1 MGRKKINFTSFIC
14 GQSSTDPANFVKI
27 SSVDVEMIGL
37 TEITE
42 IFKKIKHQQN
52 ISPPRVGGLTREF
65 RDKPVGE
72 CLRLHARTHAQTD
85 GQVEY
90 ITPQPPILF
99 TPRGIKIHIG

>member
-42 IFKKIKHQQN
+42 IFKKNKT
-52 ISPPRVGGLTREF
+52 SAKY
-65 RDKPVGE
+65 KPSSSGW
-72 CLRLHARTHAQTD
+72 AN
-85 GQVEY
+85 
-90 ITPQPPILF
+90 
-99 TPRGIKIHIG
+99 